1 MHTLPAL
8 SYGYDALEPYIDA
21 ETMRLHHTK
30 HHQTYVDK
38 LNTALAD
45 YPDWQNKSI
54 EDLLQNFSSVPEAIK
69 KVVKNHGG
77 GHANHTLW
85 WQIIGPATGGQNL
98 PGGELLIKLEAS
110 FGSFE
115 EFKQK
120 WLDTALTVFGSG
132 WIWLVVEGDSLVIT
146 TSANQDSLLM
156 EGKKPILG
164 LDVWEHA
171 YYLKYQNRRADY
183 VNNFFA
189 VINWSEVAKKMT
201 EK

>member
-21 ETMRLHHTK
+21 ETMRLHHAK

-38 LNTALAD
+38 LNTALVD

-69 KVVKNHGG
+69 TAVKNHGG

-85 WQIIGPATGGQNL
+85 WQIIGPAAGGQNL
-98 PGGELLIKLEAS
+98 PEGELLIKLEAS

-120 WLDTALTVFGSG
+120 WLDIALAVFGSG